1 MWTGEMGKTYRELP
15 RSQYRR
21 PRGRVQALRR
31 GDRAVP
37 PSPWNDVEH
46 DAECWLPWRLFWRMA
61 GADEAEVVAERIGKK
76 FKLSR
81 AQVREMA
88 DAYRNRSGP
97 E

>member
-1 MWTGEMGKTYRELP
+1 
-15 RSQYRR
+15 
-21 PRGRVQALRR
+21 
-31 GDRAVP
+31 
-37 PSPWNDVEH
+37 
-46 DAECWLPWRLFWRMA
+46 MA